1 MGRWRGL
8 VLALGLTALV
18 CGGPRPALAQSKG
31 EWWQPSML
39 VDYGVIAAGGA
50 TLGILSQ
57 IAPAPGS
64 GIGPSFDAKNP
75 SAILDSRY
83 SSSIGRPFLYENTGE
98 TVPARVVGVAI
109 VPVAAWLVAQEAFG
123 HERLGDVRG
132 LRVHEVGVGLA
143 ETLALSLTVTNVL
156 KFSFGR
162 LRPDFQDRVRRF
174 YCNQP
179 DHQGV
184 ACTGNEQPLDP
195 DPSKWQGLLDDGRRS
210 FPSGHSSTS
219 FALATYAVLAT
230 GGRWVWSPDATAS
243 SRAWGIGGQLSA
255 LALASYVAWT
265 RVRDGRH
272 NLSDV
277 LSGAAIGTAMA
288 NLAYWR
294 RFDSDGTTR
303 RRPMD
308 VGASFDTTSAS
319 LSFSVG
325 W

>member
-1 MGRWRGL
+1 MLNPLRLTGL
-8 VLALGLTALV
+8 MWLLALTAPHTV
-18 CGGPRPALAQSKG
+18 QADEAAS
-31 EWWQPSML
+31 WWRPSML
-39 VDYGVIAAGGA
+39 VDYGVVVAGGA

-57 IAPAPGS
+57 IAPARGS

-83 SSSIGRPFLYENTGE
+83 SGQLGRKFLYENTGE
-98 TVPARVVGVAI
+98 TVSARTVGLAI
-109 VPVAAWLVAQEAFG
+109 VPVGLWLVAQEAFG
-123 HERLGDVRG
+123 PARFGEERG
-132 LRVHEVGVGLA
+132 LRVHEAGVGLA

-156 KFSFGR
+156 KFSYGR

-184 ACTGNEQPLDP
+184 ACTGNEATLDP
-195 DPSKWQGLLDDGRRS
+195 DPAKWQGLLDDGRRS
-210 FPSGHSSTS
+210 FPSGHASTT
-219 FALATYAVLAT
+219 FALATYAILAT
-230 GGRWVWSPDATAS
+230 GGRFVWSPDATAS
-243 SRAWGIGGQLSA
+243 SRAWGMGGQVSA

-277 LSGAAIGTAMA
+277 LTGAAIGTAMA

-294 RFDSDGTTR
+294 RFDSDGNTR
-303 RRPMD
+303 RRPYD
-308 VGASFDTTSAS
+308 VAASFAS
-319 LSFSVG
+319 NTAGLSFSVG